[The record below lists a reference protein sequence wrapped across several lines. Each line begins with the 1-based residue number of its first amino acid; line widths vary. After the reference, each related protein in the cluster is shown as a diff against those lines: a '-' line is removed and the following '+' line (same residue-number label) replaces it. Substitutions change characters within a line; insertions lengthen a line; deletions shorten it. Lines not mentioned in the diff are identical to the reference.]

1 VHPSVEEAGSQ
12 KSPRDPQRSADKAQ
26 EDGDADTEDV
36 DVPQAW
42 HIDLVRLAQ
51 MVWNGRLESAWH
63 KVFLQRIRIKRG
75 TEERM
80 LCPPCPEKIEL
91 VSEGTSAI
99 PIQKVT
105 TTATA

>member
-1 VHPSVEEAGSQ
+1 
-12 KSPRDPQRSADKAQ
+12 
-26 EDGDADTEDV
+26 
-36 DVPQAW
+36 
-42 HIDLVRLAQ
+42 
-51 MVWNGRLESAWH
+51 
-63 KVFLQRIRIKRG
+63 VFLQRIRIKRG

-80 LCPPCPEKIEL
+80 LWPPCPEKIEL